1 MYSEG
6 IRALNS
12 EGLGF
17 ESQLDTGIF
26 SLDSISAKTLR
37 WHARHSAEVNENENL
52 AWVTVRTRVTPRFK
66 RVLVAY

>member
-26 SLDSISAKTLR
+26 FLDSISAKTLR
-37 WHARHSAEVNENENL
+37 WHARHSAEVNENKNL
-52 AWVTVRTRVTPRFK
+52 GYSQDQGYA
-66 RVLVAY
+66 